1 MLSTLGT
8 CECVHCFQFE
18 PDVLSLRHYNEGAPK
33 DMDIT
38 IVPAAGAGAE
48 AADAKA
54 RRVVGEAHAAR
65 QFTDTANFSLRCLVC
80 QQGLKGEKE
89 AVEHA
94 KQTGHQ
100 NFGEY

>member
-1 MLSTLGT
+1 M
-8 CECVHCFQFE
+8 
-18 PDVLSLRHYNEGAPK
+18 RHYNEGAPK